1 MKIPEKPIAPGGVSS
16 GTVSGSPFVQ
26 DSGPMGHNAPVG
38 RAEPPVSEGSRELAA
53 LVDSGQLTPVQA
65 MEQVIDAI
73 VRKSPGPDPEGLRS
87 FLISQV
93 ATDPQ
98 LRQLAAS
105 LGLDAQSLEGMVA
118 GAEQVKS

>member
-1 MKIPEKPIAPGGVSS
+1 MKIPEKPITPGGVAP
-16 GTVSGSPFVQ
+16 GTVSGSSFVQ
-26 DSGPMGHNAPVG
+26 DSGPTGHKDPVG
-38 RAEPPVSEGSRELAA
+38 RAAPPVSEGSRELAA
-53 LVDSGQLTPVQA
+53 LVDGGQLTPVQA

-73 VRKSPGPDPEGLRS
+73 VRQSPGPDPEGLRH

-118 GAEQVKS
+118 SSEQVKS